1 MGAGQ
6 HPSGPGWRRA
16 HQRSPP
22 PRDLAAAT
30 TRTGDNASTPAAPSE
45 TVDRFALA
53 HHVLA
58 LRETF
63 AIHQST
69 IGQDAREALAA
80 EMARA
85 ARDAE
90 ESIIR
95 MMPWLDDANRGKAID
110 LLVDLRKALHD
121 NAAQSLLFGWANMA
135 CRADSPSN
143 PGSPNGFLPGTP
155 RHFRNVDGLS
165 GGVPQVRRDLDRPGR
180 CKPPSGTSKRYRV
193 STGNFGG
200 DCE

>member
-1 MGAGQ
+1 MSREKLAGLARERRKALGLTQPQVAERGDVSVELVRRVETKRSGDLRASKIEGLERALEWEPGSIRAVLDGGA
-6 HPSGPGWRRA
+6 PTNVRR
-16 HQRSPP
+16 PP
-22 PRDLAAAT
+22 DDLAAAT

-110 LLVDLRKALHD
+110 LLVDLRKGVHD
-121 NAAQSLLFGWANMA
+121 NAAQ
-135 CRADSPSN
+135 
-143 PGSPNGFLPGTP
+143 
-155 RHFRNVDGLS
+155 
-165 GGVPQVRRDLDRPGR
+165 
-180 CKPPSGTSKRYRV
+180 
-193 STGNFGG
+193 
-200 DCE
+200 